1 MPIVHTN
8 RCNCEIKLFLKRNGI
23 TYTDLADAAGYSK
36 GSIDQWMIKPLSPT
50 RQDIIQQ
57 AIDKIMKKR
66 PSSAESVPAG
76 HNSQLRKL
84 LMEQDVSYSEL
95 SRKLGKS
102 SSSVWNRLYK
112 AELTDEKKVAFV
124 NAIESIVAERRSLH
138 ED

>member
-8 RCNCEIKLFLKRNGI
+8 ICNCDIKRFLKRNGI

-66 PSSAESVPAG
+66 PFSAESVPAG

-102 SSSVWNRLYK
+102 SSSVWNRLNK

>member
-8 RCNCEIKLFLKRNGI
+8 ICNCDIKRFLKRNGI

-66 PSSAESVPAG
+66 PSSAERVPAG

-102 SSSVWNRLYK
+102 SSSVWNRLNK

>member
-8 RCNCEIKLFLKRNGI
+8 ICNCDIKRFLKRNGI
-23 TYTDLADAAGYSK
+23 TYTDLADASGYSK

-57 AIDKIMKKR
+57 AIDKIMQKR

-102 SSSVWNRLYK
+102 SSSVWNRLNK